1 MPIGFDHIWS
11 AFWTLSAR
19 RTFHEGGARPLVVS
33 EIEAFYRLSNQP
45 LDAQTFETLI
55 QMDDTFCH
63 AYSVEMRA
71 DHIYRESLKKT

>member
-1 MPIGFDHIWS
+1 M
-11 AFWTLSAR
+11 
-19 RTFHEGGARPLVVS
+19 VS